1 MFTICSEIPLPGFC
15 RYRGIAFD
23 GCQYYL
29 TFRCACKIAVLDCDF
44 RLIELVKT
52 RRIYTAI
59 CYDPKRDC
67 FWAASDACRSTLFKL
82 DHCLRE
88 IDRLAV
94 CLENHSLF
102 TGVSFCCDT
111 GRLLVAAGNS
121 LVEVDPERDT
131 VCLLREEGKH
141 ALILSAICLPP
152 YIMFCVLR
160 GCKPYIVLLTHTGA
174 LLAEEQIPSVGAVD
188 AILQDPCRPN
198 SCGLLLLT
206 DKHGCYPYLLKATLE
221 EQICSKLRPC
231 SQELRCMHRTPC
243 RPCRQSACDDVLESI
258 ALQEAAIAHILNAEG
273 EKMQKSTEISTS
285 ISELLEV
292 NASVQETLWY
302 AAFLERVLS
311 DKLNTL
317 QGMCCCV
324 PAPWCGFWDCGD
336 SPWQWGIE

>member
-1 MFTICSEIPLPGFC
+1 MFTICSGNPLPGFC

-67 FWAASDACRSTLFKL
+67 FLAASDACRSTLFKL

-94 CLENHSLF
+94 CLENHGLF

-121 LVEVDPERDT
+121 LVEADPERDT
-131 VCLLREEGKH
+131 VCLLGGGEH

-160 GCKPYIVLLTHTGA
+160 AVSRILSCLP
-174 LLAEEQIPSVGAVD
+174 IPGPC
-188 AILQDPCRPN
+188 LQR
-198 SCGLLLLT
+198 SRFRL
-206 DKHGCYPYLLKATLE
+206 
-221 EQICSKLRPC
+221 
-231 SQELRCMHRTPC
+231 
-243 RPCRQSACDDVLESI
+243 
-258 ALQEAAIAHILNAEG
+258 
-273 EKMQKSTEISTS
+273 
-285 ISELLEV
+285 SELW
-292 NASVQETLWY
+292 TLSCRTH
-302 AAFLERVLS
+302 AGRIRAGCF
-311 DKLNTL
+311 
-317 QGMCCCV
+317 C
-324 PAPWCGFWDCGD
+324 
-336 SPWQWGIE
+336 